1 MDFYPPLNLKDVF
14 LRTDNNNKNNTLLRN
29 ASFNSNNLTKQR
41 KDLFQFYNLK
51 DKLRNSSENMRR
63 YGTILPDFKNAPYQ
77 QEEQIHFN
85 RKLGS
90 LEKVFHGQTAKNR
103 CYIYRTILVS
113 SDIDFYKNLDIVKD
127 AITEWKNRNPLLRA
141 MIRKKQ
147 NEYNI
152 YNNG

>member
-14 LRTDNNNKNNTLLRN
+14 LQRSESKTLNRN

-41 KDLFQFYNLK
+41 KDLFQLYNLK
-51 DKLRNSSENMRR
+51 DQLRNSSENMRR
-63 YGTILPDFKNAPYQ
+63 YGNILPNFKNAPYQ
-77 QEEQIHFN
+77 QDERIQFD

-113 SDIDFYKNLDIVKD
+113 SDIDFYKNLTVVKD

-141 MIRKKQ
+141 MIKKKQ
-147 NEYNI
+147 NEYNL